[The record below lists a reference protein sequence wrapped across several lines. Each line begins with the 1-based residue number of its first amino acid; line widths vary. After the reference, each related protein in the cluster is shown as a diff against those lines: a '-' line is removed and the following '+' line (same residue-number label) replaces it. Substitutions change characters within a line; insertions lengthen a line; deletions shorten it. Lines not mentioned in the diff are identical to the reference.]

1 VWVSKVLRTSVN
13 KRSRLLV
20 TPIAFWR
27 PDKVLVSGAK
37 PKRFFFVERK
47 KRQNRTNM
55 RVLRYSL
62 YIVYIYI
69 YIAKAIKLD
78 VVCSLSSHDVNDI
91 NSAKAR
97 RKKDIMRLLKR
108 LKETFQFP
116 FARFEGECILS
127 LAFLSSFV

>member
-1 VWVSKVLRTSVN
+1 
-13 KRSRLLV
+13 
-20 TPIAFWR
+20 
-27 PDKVLVSGAK
+27 
-37 PKRFFFVERK
+37 
-47 KRQNRTNM
+47 M

-69 YIAKAIKLD
+69 TKAVKLD

-127 LAFLSSFV
+127 LAFLLSFV

>member
-1 VWVSKVLRTSVN
+1 MWVSKVLRTSVN

-20 TPIAFWR
+20 TPMAFWR
-27 PDKVLVSGAK
+27 PGQVLVSGAR

-47 KRQNRTNM
+47 KRQNRRTNM

-62 YIVYIYI
+62 YIVYIYT
-69 YIAKAIKLD
+69 AKAVKLD

-116 FARFEGECILS
+116 FACVKASVFSLLRFY
-127 LAFLSSFV
+127 

>member
-1 VWVSKVLRTSVN
+1 
-13 KRSRLLV
+13 
-20 TPIAFWR
+20 
-27 PDKVLVSGAK
+27 
-37 PKRFFFVERK
+37 
-47 KRQNRTNM
+47 M

-69 YIAKAIKLD
+69 AKAVKLD

-108 LKETFQFP
+108 AKETFQFP

>member
-1 VWVSKVLRTSVN
+1 
-13 KRSRLLV
+13 
-20 TPIAFWR
+20 
-27 PDKVLVSGAK
+27 
-37 PKRFFFVERK
+37 
-47 KRQNRTNM
+47 
-55 RVLRYSL
+55 
-62 YIVYIYI
+62 
-69 YIAKAIKLD
+69 